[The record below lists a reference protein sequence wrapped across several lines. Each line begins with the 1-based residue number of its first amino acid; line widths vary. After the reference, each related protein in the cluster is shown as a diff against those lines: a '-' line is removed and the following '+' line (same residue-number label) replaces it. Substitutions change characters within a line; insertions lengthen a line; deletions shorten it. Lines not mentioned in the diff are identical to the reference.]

1 MKKQKMGKLINSVLN
16 DYTISFLSLKDMF
29 FYDKT
34 VPLNVGFANALS
46 LENNCFPIPPT
57 IIYYVIIIKILK
69 ENFTK
74 GSEKNGKRI
83 SQAI

>member
-1 MKKQKMGKLINSVLN
+1 
-16 DYTISFLSLKDMF
+16 MF
-29 FYDKT
+29 FLIKT

-57 IIYYVIIIKILK
+57 IIYCVIIIKILK

-83 SQAI
+83 SQAIRP